1 MISRFNR
8 RLKWHLNT
16 LRSVPSR
23 FFSVIYNLL
32 KTYVFPWMSGKL
44 SRFFPVMV
52 SPLILRRFLGS
63 SRLSA
68 QPPIPPYTQIPFPM
82 GERGP
87 CMRTNLKTK
96 MAKEIPT
103 AWRTKNEHPN
113 AAPA

>member
-68 QPPIPPYTQIPFPM
+68 QPPHTPLYTDPLPDGGEGPVYEDKPEDKN
-82 GERGP
+82 GERNSH
-87 CMRTNLKTK
+87 RVEDKK
-96 MAKEIPT
+96 
-103 AWRTKNEHPN
+103 
-113 AAPA
+113 